1 MIRLTNAQAISRV
14 LRANG
19 YNPGSTE
26 CKTGWRGLLCK
37 SSGPEVR
44 VRVWE
49 NPDLPEASAS
59 DIATAQE
66 IATVLIENGYSIRYA
81 TGDYFLYVAGKETKT

>member
-1 MIRLTNAQAISRV
+1 MIRPTNAQAISRV

-19 YNPGSTE
+19 YNPSSTE
-26 CKTGWRGLLCK
+26 RKTGWPGLLCK
-37 SSGPEVR
+37 RSGAEVR

-59 DIATAQE
+59 DTATAEE
-66 IATVLIENGYSIRYA
+66 IATLLIENGYSIRYTSGA
-81 TGDYFLYVAGKETKT
+81 HFLYVAGKEG